1 MWVKFQIFLNFQF
14 GVKYKISIS
23 AYLDRDAVVELQPG
37 DAPQFESNP
46 ESVAQSEVLR
56 HFVEVLPDVTRQPV
70 VADIPGCDEDVR
82 LEEVAQSSPARSE
95 GERSVEVEPAGPVD
109 SPAERVP
116 VPAGSDTADIKPSH
130 TQRASWSGRELIRI
144 IFV

>member
-1 MWVKFQIFLNFQF
+1 MKVNFQIFINLKF
-14 GVKYKISIS
+14 GDKYKISIS

-95 GERSVEVEPAGPVD
+95 GERSVEVEPAGPVY
-109 SPAERVP
+109 SPAQGVP
-116 VPAGSDTADIKPSH
+116 VPVGSNAADVKTSH
-130 TQRASWSGRELIRI
+130 T
-144 IFV
+144 